1 MRFSDQ
7 EPDLTAIYRSCELC
21 PRTCRVDRTHGNAG
35 FCGETARLRVAHV
48 GPHFGEE
55 PPITGTHGSGA
66 VFFSGCSLQCTF
78 CQNHQISR
86 GGMGKIIGLHQLI
99 EKIKQ
104 MILIKKVHNLNF
116 VTPDHFTPHIVQ
128 VVSRLRRE
136 NLILPTVY
144 NFSGYQSE
152 EMLKSLEKYADIYLP
167 DFKYSDSALAGRL
180 SQCADYPQKAITAIS
195 EMVRQKGF
203 LDGMISGSALAT
215 KGVLVR
221 HLILPGA
228 IENSIEALTI
238 LFIEFGANL
247 PISLMSQYYP
257 VVRHKNAE
265 LNRTITDQEFGEVY
279 DHANQLG
286 FQHMFVQFPEPCPD
300 YSTDRPSF
308 LPDFKNK
315 QPFAS
320 P

>member
-7 EPDLTAIYRSCELC
+7 APDLATIYRSCDLC
-21 PRTCRVDRTHGNAG
+21 PRTCRVDRTHGNSG

-66 VFFSGCSLQCTF
+66 VFFSGCGLQCTF

-86 GGMGKIIGLHQLI
+86 GGMGKVIGLHQLI

-116 VTPDHFTPHIVQ
+116 VTPDHFTPHIIQ
-128 VVSRLRRE
+128 AVSHLRRE

-152 EMLKSLEKYADIYLP
+152 KTLKSLEKYADIYLP

-180 SQCADYPQKAITAIS
+180 SRCADYPQKAITAIS

-203 LDGMISGSALAT
+203 LDCIVSGSTLAT

-286 FQHMFVQFPEPCPD
+286 FQHMFVQFPEPYPD
-300 YSTDRPSF
+300 YSTHRPSF

>member
-1 MRFSDQ
+1 MRFSIQ

-21 PRTCRVDRTHGNAG
+21 PRTCRVDRTHASAG
-35 FCGETARLRVAHV
+35 FCGETAQLRVAHV

-66 VFFSGCSLQCTF
+66 VFFSGCSLQCAF

-86 GGMGKIIGLHQLI
+86 GGMGKAIGLPQLI

-104 MILIKKVHNLNF
+104 MILIEKVHNLNF
-116 VTPDHFTPHIVQ
+116 VTPDHFIPHIVQ
-128 VVSRLRRE
+128 VISHLRRE

-152 EMLKSLEKYADIYLP
+152 EMLKSLESHADIYLP
-167 DFKYSDSALAGRL
+167 DFKYSDSTLAGQL
-180 SQCADYPQKAITAIS
+180 SRCSDYPQKALTAIS

-203 LDGMISGSALAT
+203 LDCMISGSALAA

-228 IENSIEALTI
+228 IKNSIEALTI

-257 VVRHKNAE
+257 VVHHKNTE

-286 FQHMFVQFPEPCPD
+286 FQHMFVQFPETFRV
-300 YSTDRPSF
+300 YTTDGPLF

-315 QPFAS
+315 QPFA
-320 P
+320 